1 MLLNES
7 EGKSLLRE
15 HGIPSPLGRRV
26 TNEVELT
33 AAIEAIG
40 LPLVLKVQI
49 PVGGRGKSGGVK
61 LANSEAEAIAHF
73 RLMIGSTIKGHQ
85 VSAVLV
91 EQRADLAHE
100 RYVGMVVKD
109 QGLQFMIG
117 RTGGVEIEET
127 SVSDPGSI
135 AIVPLRPEQTNAN
148 EPFLT
153 AFETIGLPGHLWDTY
168 LGLCHRLATTVSSS
182 DLVMAEIN
190 PLAELSDG
198 TLLALDARI
207 EVDDSALYRQPRI
220 RELLGMADDGD
231 GAQQSVLRRLSG
243 DGAVALVGYGGG
255 MALCVSDW
263 LAAEGHSLGAAIDMD
278 HAIAHE
284 RTGEAFASVLD
295 QIECDQRIKVVL
307 VNITASGKRI
317 DQIVDALVPVL
328 ESRRLG
334 HAKIP
339 IVLNLHGN
347 HGATAK
353 ALLDRANFPNCR
365 GVRDAIDTT
374 LQYLQ

>member
-26 TNEVELT
+26 TNEVELA
-33 AAIEAIG
+33 AAIEAVG
-40 LPLVLKVQI
+40 MPLILKVQI

-61 LANSEAEAIAHF
+61 VANSEAEAIAHF
-73 RLMIGSTIKGHQ
+73 RTMIGSTIKDHQ

-91 EQRADLAHE
+91 EQKADLAHE

-127 SVSDPGSI
+127 AVSDPSSI
-135 AIVPLRPEQTNAN
+135 AIVPLRPEQTTAS
-148 EPFLT
+148 EPFLN
-153 AFETIGLPGHLWDTY
+153 AFEAIGLPENLWSTY

-198 TLLALDARI
+198 TLLALDARV

-220 RELLGMADDGD
+220 RELLGMADDGN

-243 DGAVALVGYGGG
+243 DGEVALIGYGGG

-263 LAAEGHSLGAAIDMD
+263 LSAEGHLLGAAVDMD
-278 HAIAHE
+278 HAIAHGH
-284 RTGEAFASVLD
+284 TTEAFSSVLD
-295 QIECDQRIKVVL
+295 QIEADRRIKVIL
-307 VNITASGKRI
+307 INITASGKRI
-317 DQIVDALVPVL
+317 DQIAESLVPAL
-328 ESRRLG
+328 ESRRRG
-334 HAKIP
+334 NATIP
-339 IVLNLHGN
+339 IVLSLHGN
-347 HGATAK
+347 RGSAAT
-353 ALLDRANFPNCR
+353 ALLDRAGFPNCR
-365 GVRDAIDTT
+365 GLRDAIDTT
-374 LQYLQ
+374 LQHLP